1 MTKNFFGAKQEAG
14 TGIDLGGNHHP
25 MHMKE
30 LEEERL
36 ASDPGILQMRF
47 ELCHYLLHEE
57 R

>member
-30 LEEERL
+30 SEEERL

-47 ELCHYLLHEE
+47 ELCQYLLHEE